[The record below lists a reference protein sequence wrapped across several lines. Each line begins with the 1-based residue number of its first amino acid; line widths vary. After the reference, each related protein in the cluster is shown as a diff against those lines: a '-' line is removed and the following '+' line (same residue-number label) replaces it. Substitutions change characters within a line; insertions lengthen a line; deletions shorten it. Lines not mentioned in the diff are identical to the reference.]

1 MSIINPKYQQKSI
14 LRNRFSI
21 PLHLSFALLAS
32 TICLSGT
39 NTLANEPK
47 LLAEIQLPTSTDPEL
62 QRSQETANRLFKE
75 AESLEPQDKQQA
87 IAKYQEA
94 LQFIKNPVQ
103 RVFILNRI
111 GAIYKSSS
119 TDPEKALEFYEQ
131 SLSILQNLNQPA
143 LKVLTLNRLGDVY
156 EALAKYQQSF
166 EKYNQ
171 ALPLLDKLDKPALK
185 ALALNNLGNAY
196 YILGDREQ
204 AFNFYN
210 QALPLWRMSQNQADT
225 LADLDVNSNSEP
237 VSLLYSTLQETIA
250 KPNVNPRI
258 GEIMTLLNLGQTYR
272 LLGDYQQALDSLNEV
287 LQRWQAFKGN
297 NNNQEP
303 RTIVLGLFDAAILH
317 AISTVYSDL
326 GRTQQVL
333 NYNNQVHQKLMAF
346 LNSRPQESKLGNIL
360 LSLASDPSS
369 KKQTVDFYERVLAR
383 WQSFS
388 QDRWGKATLLS
399 NLGNAYLELGEKQQ
413 ALNYYKKVLRLW
425 QEGSPN
431 NQGQADALDS
441 IGKVLSELNQKEQAI
456 DSFNRALSLWQG
468 MRDVSR
474 QADTLNLIG
483 QTYADLGQ
491 YEPALDAFNQALQL
505 SGEASSQ
512 AAESYLGIAK
522 VERQRGNLQQAQTSI
537 EDALNNIESP
547 LSSSTNRERFNY
559 SLSVRNLESETPR
572 LILALV
578 LPYYQQRSPDPSSPK
593 ANVYKSY
600 IDLASYFASKQK
612 YQEFY
617 IDLLMQLHKQ
627 NPTQGY
633 AVLALQASERS
644 RARSLRALLNKSDR
658 NIQNQENQTQTPS
671 TFSSE
676 ELSQLPPLTTIQEQ
690 LSDDTVLLEY
700 ALGEERSYLWAVTA
714 TGISSY
720 ELPKRAEIERA
731 ARLFYDFLTVSDKR
745 IRKTKTLEA
754 GLALSQIILKPVAEH
769 LGQKRLLIVGDGILN
784 YIPFSALPIPQ
795 PRASSD
801 TVPTTL
807 LLENHEIVN
816 IPSASLLTILRQNAG
831 KRVSPTKTLAVFAD
845 PVFDR
850 RDERLNAKVTL
861 GIEQS
866 SSTPINNNGT
876 IQPLNTEGFYPRLLG
891 TRREAEQILSL
902 VSQSNPASEQLNK
915 FDFAASR
922 QTATHLD
929 LNPYRILHFATHGIL
944 DSQNPERSGIVLSG
958 INEQGQLQRSLL
970 STPDIFNLKLN
981 TDLVVLSGCRTGL
994 GTEIKGEGLVG
1005 LTGGFMYAGSKRVV
1019 VSLWSVEDEATSEL
1033 MKRFYQGIFTDK
1045 LPPTQ
1050 ALRQAQLSMLR
1061 EPQYLP
1067 YHWAAFSLQGEWR

>member
-1 MSIINPKYQQKSI
+1 MLKNRVLISI
-14 LRNRFSI
+14 
-21 PLHLSFALLAS
+21 HLSLALFAS
-32 TICLSGT
+32 TFCLSRA
-39 NTLANEPK
+39 NTLANESK
-47 LLAEIQLPTSTDPEL
+47 LLAETPSPISTESEL
-62 QRSQETANRLFKE
+62 QRNQETANRLFKE
-75 AESLEPQDKQQA
+75 AESLEQEDPQEA

-94 LQFIKNPVQ
+94 LQFMKDPVQ
-103 RVFILNRI
+103 RVFTLNRI
-111 GAIYKSSS
+111 GGIYKSY
-119 TDPEKALEFYEQ
+119 TTAPKMAIEFYEQ
-131 SLSILQNLNQPA
+131 SLSILQNLNEPA

-156 EALAKYQQSF
+156 EALAKYEQSF
-166 EKYNQ
+166 EFYNQ
-171 ALPLLDKLDKPALK
+171 ALPFLDNLDNPSLK

-272 LLGDYQQALDSLNEV
+272 LLGDYQQALDSLNEA
-287 LQRWQAFKGN
+287 LQQWQAFKGN
-297 NNNQEP
+297 SNDQEP

-317 AISTVYSDL
+317 AIRAVYFDL
-326 GRTQQVL
+326 GRKPQVSD
-333 NYNNQVHQKLMAF
+333 YNNQVDQKLMAF
-346 LNSRPQESKLGNIL
+346 LNSNPQESKLGNIL
-360 LSLASDPSS
+360 VSLSYDPSS
-369 KKQTVDFYERVLAR
+369 KQQTVEFYERVLAR

-388 QDRWGKATLLS
+388 QDRLGKATLLS
-399 NLGNAYLELGEKQQ
+399 NLGNAYSELGEKQQ
-413 ALNYYKKVLRLW
+413 ALNSYNKVLQLW

-431 NQGQADALDS
+431 NQGQADVLYS
-441 IGKVLSELNQKEQAI
+441 IGKVLSDLNQKEQAM
-456 DSFNRALSLWQG
+456 DSFNRALSLWQRL
-468 MRDVSR
+468 RDVSR

-491 YEPALDAFNQALQL
+491 YQPALDAFNQALQL
-505 SGEASSQ
+505 SGGDSSK
-512 AAESYLGIAK
+512 AAESYLEIAK

-537 EDALNNIESP
+537 EAALNSIESP
-547 LSSSTNRERFNY
+547 QSSSTSRERFNY

-572 LILALV
+572 LILALE
-578 LPYYQQRSPDPSSPK
+578 LPYYQQRPPDPSSTQS
-593 ANVYKSY
+593 NVYTSY

-617 IDLLMQLHKQ
+617 IDLLMQLHQQ

-633 AVLALQASERS
+633 DVLALQASERS
-644 RARSLRALLNKSDR
+644 RARSLRTLLKKGDG
-658 NIQNQENQTQTPS
+658 NIQNQSQTDAFS

-720 ELPKRAEIERA
+720 ELPKRAEIEEA
-731 ARLFYDFLTVSDKR
+731 ARRFYDSLTITDQR
-745 IRKTKTLEA
+745 IRPGKTLEA
-754 GLALSQIILKPVAEH
+754 GLALSEIILKPVAEQ
-769 LGQKRLLIVGDGILN
+769 LGQKRLLVVGDGILN
-784 YIPFSALPIPQ
+784 YIPFSALPIAQ
-795 PRASSD
+795 PGGASSD
-801 TVPTTL
+801 TIPTKL
-807 LLENHEIVN
+807 LVENHEIVN
-816 IPSASLLTILRQNAG
+816 IPSASLLTVLRQNAG

-845 PVFDR
+845 PVFDL
-850 RDERLNAKVTL
+850 RDERLSAKVTS
-861 GIEQS
+861 GVEQP
-866 SSTPINNNGT
+866 SSTPPNANGT
-876 IQPLNTEGFYPRLLG
+876 IQPLKSGGLYPRLLG

-902 VSQSNPASEQLNK
+902 VSQSNPASEQLSQ

-922 QTATHLD
+922 QTAINLD

-944 DSQNPERSGIVLSG
+944 DSQNPERSGIVLSS

-1005 LTGGFMYAGSKRVV
+1005 LTGGFMYAGAKRVV

-1033 MKRFYQGIFTDK
+1033 MKRFYQGIFRDK

-1061 EPQYLP
+1061 DPQYSP